1 MLASNIFYTELRDER
16 LFIDFTNM
24 YYTLVIVAS
33 ILQLKE
39 PRNIAFKIQSN
50 RISEKF
56 LNDVFSNCPFAWQD
70 FVK

>member
-56 LNDVFSNCPFAWQD
+56 LNDVFSNCPFTWQD